1 LVNGGAKRTTRLDTQ
16 RLPRRMDGIDPS
28 KFVIGRLEEALLI
41 VAPGV
46 RMRPPLRM
54 QRAVFGAIIG
64 DWKGARTR

>member
-1 LVNGGAKRTTRLDTQ
+1 
-16 RLPRRMDGIDPS
+16 MDGIDLS

-54 QRAVFGAIIG
+54 QRAVFGVIIG